1 MLLYMLLFLCVCVC
15 FFLTLCCYVA
25 KLKNFIKDENK
36 ITFPSVLVSW
46 YDIWCLISFV
56 KEDATNLKKKNK
68 KSSCKYDLLSF
79 LCF

>member
-1 MLLYMLLFLCVCVC
+1 MLLYMLFLFIYL
-15 FFLTLCCYVA
+15 FLTLFCYVA

-36 ITFPSVLVSW
+36 IKFPSVLVSW

-56 KEDATNLKKKNK
+56 KEDATNLKKKSN
-68 KSSCKYDLLSF
+68 CKYDLLSF